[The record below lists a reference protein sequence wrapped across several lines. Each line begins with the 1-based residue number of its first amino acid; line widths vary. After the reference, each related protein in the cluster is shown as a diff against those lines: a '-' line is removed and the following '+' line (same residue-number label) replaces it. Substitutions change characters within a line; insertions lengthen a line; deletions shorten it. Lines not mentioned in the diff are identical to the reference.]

1 MYREGVKEAATK
13 KIQAENEASSA
24 RIRDYLMCG
33 KKTVPDESS
42 YDANFVDKQEHT
54 IVLGTETDETI
65 SERTLVLPSQ
75 TPLSA
80 SNILSDRSNIL
91 RGEKRPF
98 IGGNN
103 SYSKKHKHQ
112 NGGGRGV
119 VVRTVQDAQTLLHT
133 SFVNTTRNI
142 DIQSSIHTTEQ
153 ELCAAWSKSEGLG
166 GGGISESD
174 PI

>member
-1 MYREGVKEAATK
+1 M
-13 KIQAENEASSA
+13 
-24 RIRDYLMCG
+24 
-33 KKTVPDESS
+33 
-42 YDANFVDKQEHT
+42 DKQEHT

-65 SERTLVLPSQ
+65 CERTLVLPCQ

-80 SNILSDRSNIL
+80 SNILSHRSNIL

-112 NGGGRGV
+112 NGGGGGV
-119 VVRTVQDAQTLLHT
+119 VVRTVPDAQTLLHT

-142 DIQSSIHTTEQ
+142 NIQSSIHTTEQ